1 MRLSVAIGSLVA
13 ALALVGAGCGSD
25 GDGASGDGAPAA
37 GAAIPGGGLT
47 IEEALETTA
56 EGPLVVAGYLIEQD
70 GELRLCSAI
79 LESYPPQCG
88 EPSLEVRGEVD
99 RDQIGER
106 VSMVGDLDGHV
117 LTASETAQA

>member
-1 MRLSVAIGSLVA
+1 MRLSVAISSLVA

-25 GDGASGDGAPAA
+25 EGGTSDDGAPAA

-56 EGPLVVAGYLIEQD
+56 EGPLVVAGYLIEQGD
-70 GELRLCSAI
+70 EIRLCSAI

-99 RDQIGER
+99 REQVGER
-106 VSMVGDLDGHV
+106 VSLIGDVDGHV
-117 LTASETAQA
+117 LSVSETVQA

>member
-1 MRLSVAIGSLVA
+1 MRLSVAICSLVA
-13 ALALVGAGCGSD
+13 ALALVAAGCGSD
-25 GDGASGDGAPAA
+25 EGGTSDDGAPSA

-47 IEEALETTA
+47 IQEALETTA

-88 EPSLEVRGEVD
+88 EPSLEVRGDVD

-106 VSMVGDLDGHV
+106 VSLIGDVDGHV
-117 LTASETAQA
+117 LTVSETAQA

>member
-1 MRLSVAIGSLVA
+1 MRLSVAIGSLAA
-13 ALALVGAGCGSD
+13 ALALVGASCGSD
-25 GDGASGDGAPAA
+25 KGDTSDDGAPAA

-56 EGPLVVAGYLIEQD
+56 EGPLVVAGYLIEQGD
-70 GELRLCSAI
+70 EIRLCSAI

-99 RDQIGER
+99 REQVGER
-106 VSMVGDLDGHV
+106 VSLIGDVDGHV
-117 LTASETAQA
+117 LSVSETVQA

>member
-1 MRLSVAIGSLVA
+1 VRLSVAISSLVA
-13 ALALVGAGCGSD
+13 ALALVGAGCSSD
-25 GDGASGDGAPAA
+25 EGGAPHDSAPAA

-56 EGPLVVAGYLIEQD
+56 EGPLVVAGYLIEEG

-106 VSMVGDLDGHV
+106 VSLVGDVDGHV
-117 LTASETAQA
+117 LTVSETAQA

>member
-1 MRLSVAIGSLVA
+1 VSLSVAICSLVA

-25 GDGASGDGAPAA
+25 EGGTSDDGAPAA

-56 EGPLVVAGYLIEQD
+56 EGPLVVAGYLIAQGD
-70 GELRLCSAI
+70 ELRLCSAI

-88 EPSLEVRGEVD
+88 EPSLEVRGAVD

-106 VSMVGDLDGHV
+106 VSLVGDVDGHV
-117 LTASETAQA
+117 LTVSETAQA

>member
-1 MRLSVAIGSLVA
+1 MRLSVAISSLVA
-13 ALALVGAGCGSD
+13 ALALAGAGCGSD
-25 GDGASGDGAPAA
+25 EGGAPHDSATAA

-56 EGPLVVAGYLIEQD
+56 DGPLVVAGYLIEQGD
-70 GELRLCSAI
+70 EIRLCSAI

-99 RDQIGER
+99 REQVGER
-106 VSMVGDLDGHV
+106 VSLIGDVDGHV
-117 LTASETAQA
+117 LSVSETAQA

>member
-1 MRLSVAIGSLVA
+1 VKRFFAFGSVTV
-13 ALALVGAGCGSD
+13 ALALGAAGCGGSEGTPDD
-25 GDGASGDGAPAA
+25 GTPAS

-47 IEEALETTA
+47 IADAMVTSVD
-56 EGPLVVAGYLIEQD
+56 GPLLVAGYLIERD

-99 RDQIGER
+99 DDLIGEH
-106 VSMVGDLDGHV
+106 VSLVGDVEEGV
-117 LTASETAQA
+117 LTVSATTQA

>member
-1 MRLSVAIGSLVA
+1 VRLSVAICSLVA
-13 ALALVGAGCGSD
+13 ALALVVAGCGSD
-25 GDGASGDGAPAA
+25 EGGTSDDGASA

-47 IEEALETTA
+47 IQEALETTA
-56 EGPLVVAGYLIEQD
+56 EGPLVVAGYLIEQG

-106 VSMVGDLDGHV
+106 VSLIGDVDGHV
-117 LTASETAQA
+117 LTVSENARA